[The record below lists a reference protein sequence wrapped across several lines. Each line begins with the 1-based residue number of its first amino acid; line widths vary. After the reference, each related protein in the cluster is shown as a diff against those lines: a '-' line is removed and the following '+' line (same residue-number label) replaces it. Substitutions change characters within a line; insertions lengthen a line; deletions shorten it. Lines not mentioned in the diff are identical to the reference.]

1 LSSTFASL
9 GAPADMISRL
19 TVRGIT
25 KPFPIQ
31 TATVPD
37 ALRGRDIC
45 ARAPTGS
52 GKTIAF
58 GIPLVARVTAGP
70 PRRPHG
76 LVLVPTR
83 ELAAQVT
90 RELRMIAGS
99 AGPSVLAAYG
109 GVAIGPQI
117 DRLRR
122 GVDIIV
128 ACPGRLGDLVRRNHV
143 VLDAVEAVVI
153 DEADRMADMGFLPE
167 VRRLLDQVRPERQT
181 LLFSATLDGDVD
193 VFVRRYQR
201 DPVRHDVQTK
211 DIAHSNRH
219 VFWKTEGGDR
229 VSLLA
234 DVLRTHSP
242 AIVFCRTK
250 HGADRVTKRL
260 LRLGVAATAI
270 HGDRSQSQRS
280 RALATFADGEV
291 DALVATDVAARGIHI
306 DEVALVVHYDPPASH
321 KDYIHRSGRTG
332 RAGRAGTVIS
342 FVDRDQHQ
350 GALAL
355 QRQLGLNIEVDHAD
369 LDQLKPGRRRATRA
383 IAVRRNSPRKQHQ
396 PRAAPDRVEA
406 RRP

>member
-1 LSSTFASL
+1 
-9 GAPADMISRL
+9 M
-19 TVRGIT
+19 
-25 KPFPIQ
+25 
-31 TATVPD
+31 
-37 ALRGRDIC
+37 
-45 ARAPTGS
+45 
-52 GKTIAF
+52 
-58 GIPLVARVTAGP
+58 
-70 PRRPHG
+70 
-76 LVLVPTR
+76 
-83 ELAAQVT
+83 
-90 RELRMIAGS
+90 
-99 AGPSVLAAYG
+99 LAAYG
-109 GVAIGPQI
+109 GVAIGPQL

-201 DPVRHDVQTK
+201 DPVRHDLQTK

-291 DALVATDVAARGIHI
+291 DALVATDVAREGSTSTRLPWSCTTTRPPVTRITST
-306 DEVALVVHYDPPASH
+306 DPAAP
-321 KDYIHRSGRTG
+321 
-332 RAGRAGTVIS
+332 VE
-342 FVDRDQHQ
+342 Q
-350 GALAL
+350 GARAPSSRSSTAISTRVRWPCNGNSDSTSRSIMPTSTNSNRGVDAPRVRWLHGGIRRGSSISHAPRRIGL
-355 QRQLGLNIEVDHAD
+355 KREGREQGSDSTSRSASSHVGRHRKRICTFGKDMRTRVVGLVREDPRCIRQPERLIIEHLSA
-369 LDQLKPGRRRATRA
+369 ATRPTGCDA
-383 IAVRRNSPRKQHQ
+383 TR
-396 PRAAPDRVEA
+396 
-406 RRP
+406 